1 MPWEMLP
8 VWFGRALRFIYI
20 KKSWWGG
27 GSFRGSPRVPS
38 GGAVRGRSRKETRK
52 KLPSGALDGPACKE
66 QIHDG
71 MWWEGVRWGI
81 RFGCSGLEFCSIFL
95 GGGKEVLF
103 QSNFKAGFISMSQL
117 RLPETEC
124 GQKGR

>member
-1 MPWEMLP
+1 M
-8 VWFGRALRFIYI
+8 
-20 KKSWWGG
+20 
-27 GSFRGSPRVPS
+27 
-38 GGAVRGRSRKETRK
+38 RGRSRKETRK
-52 KLPSGALDGPACKE
+52 KLPSGAVDGPACKE

-71 MWWEGVRWGI
+71 TWREGVRWGI

-117 RLPETEC
+117 HLPETES